1 MEVLEFKLSTVA
13 ECRNCSGTKK
23 GDEKSSNNAV
33 SYKEFK
39 LKAFKKTLQWILKWI
54 QQLSRILHAWR
65 VVSNIKYN
73 NNCNTIP
80 AHITQINVIMNE

>member
-39 LKAFKKTLQWILKWI
+39 LKAFKKTLQ
-54 QQLSRILHAWR
+54 
-65 VVSNIKYN
+65 
-73 NNCNTIP
+73 
-80 AHITQINVIMNE
+80 